1 MAEKE
6 IVDYMVPSA
15 AMRLRTVN
23 METDRIYKDTHFH
36 SEVEII
42 RMDEGEILCQVEE
55 TPIILEKGQILF
67 IGQDVP
73 HKIIPASKNGTFLYI
88 QINIEQYLESY
99 LSEDELMLHT
109 LFKAKKLYKF
119 RLVNGDDAF
128 ASVFSRF
135 FEEFNSKKPSY
146 ELNLQAYVLNTI
158 VYMTRNGL
166 LPPLHKT
173 SENDLGAIIPVL
185 KYVRENYAGN
195 ITLDKISAY
204 FNMSKYHFCRF
215 FKKTTGMTLFAYIN
229 KVRLACAEKEL
240 IHPTKPI
247 YAVALDCG
255 FPSTTYFNSLFKKSK
270 SISPKQFRSFFRDN
284 DYRM

>member
-109 LFKAKKLYKF
+109 LFRAK
-119 RLVNGDDAF
+119 
-128 ASVFSRF
+128 
-135 FEEFNSKKPSY
+135 
-146 ELNLQAYVLNTI
+146 
-158 VYMTRNGL
+158 
-166 LPPLHKT
+166 
-173 SENDLGAIIPVL
+173 
-185 KYVRENYAGN
+185 
-195 ITLDKISAY
+195 
-204 FNMSKYHFCRF
+204 
-215 FKKTTGMTLFAYIN
+215 TLFYC
-229 KVRLACAEKEL
+229 R
-240 IHPTKPI
+240 
-247 YAVALDCG
+247 
-255 FPSTTYFNSLFKKSK
+255 
-270 SISPKQFRSFFRDN
+270 
-284 DYRM
+284 